1 MNLSVYSKAVVALL
15 AAAVAAV
22 ATGVGNGDLGDLDTG
37 QWIGVALTILAGT
50 AATWFAQNVTGLAGG
65 IIKAFLG
72 AATAG
77 LTALQVGWQNDG
89 VISQGEWFA
98 AAAATL
104 AALTVV
110 YQIKNEGG
118 GS

>member
-1 MNLSVYSKAVVALL
+1 MKVDQYMKAIVAL
-15 AAAVAAV
+15 AAAVVAAV
-22 ATGVGNGDLGDLDTG
+22 ATGVGNGNLDDLDTG
-37 QWIGVALTILAGT
+37 QWLGVALTIIAGT
-50 AATWFAQNVTGLAGG
+50 AATWFAQNVPGVAGG

-98 AAAATL
+98 AAAAAL

-110 YQIKNEGG
+110 YQVSNSGD
-118 GS
+118 ST

>member
-1 MNLSVYSKAVVALL
+1 MSQYMKALIAL
-15 AAAVAAV
+15 AAAVVAAV
-22 ATGVGNGDLGDLDTG
+22 ATGVGNGELGDLDTG
-37 QWIGVALTILAGT
+37 QWIGVGLTILAGT
-50 AATWFAQNVTGLAGG
+50 AATWFAQNVPGTAGG

-110 YQIKNEGG
+110 YQIKNEPEA
-118 GS
+118 